1 MTQNELVEKLT
12 ESRYNESKF
21 RALFYCLLMIVI
33 SVVLIGFTAP
43 EEVRRKTF
51 NEKDVL
57 NNIYNA
63 QNFEQDTVG
72 TSTGLDTVYFSDGT
86 YNSSVQSH
94 GAEHHVWF
102 LDYDSTYTGGPIIMP
117 DGSGYEQ
124 KGWLCVGIVYK
135 TSSGTG
141 TLAHQQKFGRNA
153 SL

>member
-1 MTQNELVEKLT
+1 MRDYRKL
-12 ESRYNESKF
+12 
-21 RALFYCLLMIVI
+21 LFLTWFFIAA
-33 SVVLIGFTAP
+33 VVLVGFVMP

-51 NEKDVL
+51 SDKDIL

-102 LDYDSTYTGGPIIMP
+102 LDYDSTYTGGPIILP